1 MQHPQQAATPGRN
14 GGVAPRNIV
23 SGSAAAKALG
33 INRSTLTRYLKSYP
47 ELNRSRVDGRI
58 AVDLDELAK
67 HRGENVNLLKSGNHA
82 GRAFDEPAP
91 VPLLAREAPPE
102 AAADDEEDG
111 EGDEGGPLQDE
122 TVAKIRAKAE
132 RIKLNRLEREEAVE
146 LGQLTPAEEVEQA
159 TGEALSKLRDALMSP
174 DIDLCEKLAA
184 TSDPAEV
191 TQALRE
197 ANRKVL
203 EKLAEAFE
211 NDAQRGGPA

>member
-23 SGSAAAKALG
+23 SGGEAAKALG
-33 INRSTLTRYLKSYP
+33 INRSTLTRYLKTYP
-47 ELNRSRVDGRI
+47 ELNRSRVDGKI
-58 AVDLDELAK
+58 AVDLDELAR

-91 VPLLAREAPPE
+91 APLLARDPAPLAGDE
-102 AAADDEEDG
+102 DEDSTDDEA
-111 EGDEGGPLQDE
+111 GPLQDE
-122 TVAKIRAKAE
+122 TVAKIRARAE

-159 TGEALSKLRDALMSP
+159 TGEALAKLRDQLMSP

-191 TQALRE
+191 AQALRA